1 MLNNFFSMS
10 DEQREQKEAFKKTLR
25 IYSDGIIDYNIR
37 FDVIDYD
44 FSKDEEFKKILDSF
58 ENSYNLESIES
69 LKKEI
74 SITGIFEKRK
84 YVFMYDGK
92 NKFTQDRKKTLE
104 QYPEDFKIG
113 FCLSKWIK
121 YCEEIEY
128 DSTVSLQNAL
138 MDMMI
143 DFAFTK
149 SGYTVIRVKQDAF
162 DWTDKGALRYLE
174 EMIEQA
180 KRGEF
185 CEI

>member
-1 MLNNFFSMS
+1 
-10 DEQREQKEAFKKTLR
+10 
-25 IYSDGIIDYNIR
+25 
-37 FDVIDYD
+37 
-44 FSKDEEFKKILDSF
+44 
-58 ENSYNLESIES
+58 
-69 LKKEI
+69 
-74 SITGIFEKRK
+74 
-84 YVFMYDGK
+84 MYDGK
-92 NKFTQDRKKTLE
+92 NKFTEDRKKTLE